1 MTRDRIE
8 KHSETVNTP
17 KKKGL
22 VSSNLRKN
30 RPMTSGDISIKSKPT
45 RLTINENGRIL
56 KHTRMNA
63 FDSWLTKTE
72 DLYKTKNGPNRQ
84 YSTQKVS
91 VDFSLKDVLVK
102 RNANASKS
110 CKYKSYNLINA
121 QKSEGKLIQA
131 RNDLQGHNDTREN
144 FLVNKNHVGK
154 INRIPDTPLRSA
166 QAPKLSEGIPK
177 GNANHMTKDVKR
189 ASHDGKAVISDQEA
203 GSHEERPSV
212 VEENW
217 SKTLKSCRY
226 LRKPRG
232 KETPEIPIES
242 IFQND

>member
-1 MTRDRIE
+1 M
-8 KHSETVNTP
+8 
-17 KKKGL
+17 
-22 VSSNLRKN
+22 
-30 RPMTSGDISIKSKPT
+30 
-45 RLTINENGRIL
+45 
-56 KHTRMNA
+56 
-63 FDSWLTKTE
+63 TKTE

-84 YSTQKVS
+84 SSTQKVS
-91 VDFSLKDVLVK
+91 VDFSLKDVPVK

-110 CKYKSYNLINA
+110 CKHKSYNLINA

-131 RNDLQGHNDTREN
+131 HNDLQGNNDTREN

-177 GNANHMTKDVKR
+177 GNANHMTKDVKGAR
-189 ASHDGKAVISDQEA
+189 HEGEAVISDQEA
-203 GSHEERPSV
+203 GTHEERPSM

-217 SKTLKSCRY
+217 SETLKSCRY

-232 KETPEIPIES
+232 KETAEIPIES

>member
-1 MTRDRIE
+1 
-8 KHSETVNTP
+8 
-17 KKKGL
+17 
-22 VSSNLRKN
+22 
-30 RPMTSGDISIKSKPT
+30 MTSGDISTKSKPT

-63 FDSWLTKTE
+63 FDSWLIKTE

-84 YSTQKVS
+84 SSTQKVS
-91 VDFSLKDVLVK
+91 VNFSIEDVQVK

-110 CKYKSYNLINA
+110 SKYKSYNLTNA
-121 QKSEGKLIQA
+121 QKFEGKLIQA
-131 RNDLQGHNDTREN
+131 RNDLQGNNDTREN

-154 INRIPDTPLRSA
+154 IKKMPDTPLRSA

-177 GNANHMTKDVKR
+177 GNANHMTKDVKGAR
-189 ASHDGKAVISDQEA
+189 HESEAVISDHER
-203 GSHEERPSV
+203 GNHEERPSM

-217 SKTLKSCRY
+217 SETLKSYRH

-232 KETPEIPIES
+232 KETPEIPIKS
-242 IFQND
+242 VFQND

>member
-1 MTRDRIE
+1 MTRDRIG
-8 KHSETVNTP
+8 KHSKTVNTP

-22 VSSNLRKN
+22 ESLNLRKN

-72 DLYKTKNGPNRQ
+72 DPLYKTKNGPNRQ
-84 YSTQKVS
+84 SSTQKVS
-91 VDFSLKDVLVK
+91 MDFSLKDVPVK
-102 RNANASKS
+102 RNVNALKS
-110 CKYKSYNLINA
+110 SKYKSYNLINA
-121 QKSEGKLIQA
+121 QKCEGKLIQA
-131 RNDLQGHNDTREN
+131 RNNLQDNNDTGEN
-144 FLVNKNHVGK
+144 FLVNKNPVGK
-154 INRIPDTPLRSA
+154 INRICSA
-166 QAPKLSEGIPK
+166 QAPELSEGIPK
-177 GNANHMTKDVKR
+177 GNANHMTKDVKG
-189 ASHDGKAVISDQEA
+189 ASHEGKAVISDQKA
-203 GSHEERPSV
+203 GSHEERPGK

-217 SKTLKSCRY
+217 SETLKSCQY
-226 LRKPRG
+226 LRKPRD

>member
-1 MTRDRIE
+1 
-8 KHSETVNTP
+8 
-17 KKKGL
+17 
-22 VSSNLRKN
+22 
-30 RPMTSGDISIKSKPT
+30 MTSGDISIKSKPT

-84 YSTQKVS
+84 SLTQKVS
-91 VDFSLKDVLVK
+91 VDFSLEDVQVK

-131 RNDLQGHNDTREN
+131 RNDLQGNNDTRDN

-177 GNANHMTKDVKR
+177 GNANHMTKDVKAKG
-189 ASHDGKAVISDQEA
+189 ASQEGEAVISDQEV
-203 GSHEERPSV
+203 GTHEERLNMD
-212 VEENW
+212 EENW
-217 SKTLKSCRY
+217 LETLKSCRY

-232 KETPEIPIES
+232 KETPEIPIEC

>member
-1 MTRDRIE
+1 
-8 KHSETVNTP
+8 
-17 KKKGL
+17 
-22 VSSNLRKN
+22 
-30 RPMTSGDISIKSKPT
+30 MTSGDISTKSEPT

-72 DLYKTKNGPNRQ
+72 DLYKTTNGPNRQ
-84 YSTQKVS
+84 SLTQKVW
-91 VDFSLKDVLVK
+91 VDFSLKDVPVK

-131 RNDLQGHNDTREN
+131 RNDLQGNNDTREN

-166 QAPKLSEGIPK
+166 QASKLSAGIPK

-189 ASHDGKAVISDQEA
+189 PSHEGEAVISDLETR
-203 GSHEERPSV
+203 SREERPSL

-217 SKTLKSCRY
+217 SETLKSCRY